1 MAARLVAL
9 IVPKEVAPPPQD
21 ATLPPDLSFEAA
33 LGELDKI
40 VVAME
45 AGELPLE
52 ESLKAY
58 QRGVALVKAAH
69 ARLAAAE
76 EQVKVLE
83 DGVLKPL
90 ALDEEDE

>member
-1 MAARLVAL
+1 MPKSATPSPAA
-9 IVPKEVAPPPQD
+9 
-21 ATLPPDLSFEAA
+21 PDDSLSFEAA
-33 LGELDKI
+33 LAELDKI
-40 VVAME
+40 VAAME

-76 EQVKVLE
+76 QQVKVLE

-90 ALDEEDE
+90 ALGEGDQ